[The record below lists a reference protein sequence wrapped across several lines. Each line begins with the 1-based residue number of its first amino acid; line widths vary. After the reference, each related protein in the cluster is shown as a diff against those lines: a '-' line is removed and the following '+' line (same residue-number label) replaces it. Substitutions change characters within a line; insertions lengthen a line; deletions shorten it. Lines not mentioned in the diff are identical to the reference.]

1 MLGNWYSVVMSDENI
16 VSCQISMQFLS
27 TRLPIIVLW
36 RVVAQFPALR
46 EMIVSA
52 VCLCADKRIPS
63 SYCED
68 INGLKN
74 NSFF

>member
-1 MLGNWYSVVMSDENI
+1 MSDEHI

-36 RVVAQFPALR
+36 TAEAQFPTLR

-52 VCLCADKRIPS
+52 MCLCGDKRVVS

-68 INGLKN
+68 ING
-74 NSFF
+74 